1 MLRGLIVVVALCAF
15 TAGLLVQRDRAREA
29 RAVENAAA
37 LRALSGTRLAPSGS
51 APQAGISA
59 RAVVDVKPFP
69 ARLARSLDD
78 DPDFHRLH
86 HRCGVCHSTPDPAL
100 YDAAGWDS
108 VVVRMRANIRDA
120 GLVPLGADEEAVL
133 RVLRRFAAVE
143 AGK

>member
-1 MLRGLIVVVALCAF
+1 MLRGLVAVAVACALV
-15 TAGLLVQRDRAREA
+15 AGALLQRERARDA
-29 RAVENAAA
+29 RTVENAAA
-37 LRALSGTRLAPSGS
+37 LRALSGTRLAPAGS

-59 RAVVDVKPFP
+59 RTVVDVKPFP
-69 ARLARSLDD
+69 ARLAKSLDD

-86 HRCGVCHSTPDPAL
+86 HRCGVCHATPDPAL

-120 GLVPLGADEEAVL
+120 GLVPLGTDEEAVL
-133 RVLRRFAAVE
+133 RVLRRFAATE